1 MEEIVYSEGYCTNLY
16 LASERI
22 NHGTDGFLEI
32 LCSTIECVH
41 LICAQRGDD
50 MPEHLVIQ
58 TDNTVSQSK
67 NSFAHL
73 FQALLVSR
81 RLFKTVTMNYFM
93 VGHTHEDID
102 QLFALVVKYIL
113 QKTSDQAPA
122 EILEYIAVHLR
133 PRIVAR
139 GEVLNAQLLTAVR
152 DFCSWMLP
160 VQLTLH
166 NGFQNRGGIECAHSF
181 TYKTGQQLT
190 ADQKRMVA
198 QDCGFLSIQDIQAE
212 DVYCII
218 KAYMRDIDLNQP
230 PLLVLEPRDAEKV
243 FGTSPPSVVPL
254 KPLGKKSVEA
264 IAALIHFL
272 KLPQY
277 GLHAAVG
284 ALVDLRDNTAY
295 ELNSLTWLDVGRR
308 LPIRPPEPV
317 ENAIFDHL
325 PKITWPL
332 RLRPGATLPKG
343 RAAAIESLGG
353 PSTF

>member
-1 MEEIVYSEGYCTNLY
+1 
-16 LASERI
+16 
-22 NHGTDGFLEI
+22 
-32 LCSTIECVH
+32 
-41 LICAQRGDD
+41 
-50 MPEHLVIQ
+50 
-58 TDNTVSQSK
+58 
-67 NSFAHL
+67 
-73 FQALLVSR
+73 
-81 RLFKTVTMNYFM
+81 
-93 VGHTHEDID
+93 
-102 QLFALVVKYIL
+102 
-113 QKTSDQAPA
+113 
-122 EILEYIAVHLR
+122 
-133 PRIVAR
+133 
-139 GEVLNAQLLTAVR
+139 
-152 DFCSWMLP
+152 MLP

-181 TYKTGQQLT
+181 IYKSGQQLT
-190 ADQKRMVA
+190 ANQKQMVV
-198 QDCGFLSIQDIQAE
+198 QSCGFISIHDIEAE
-212 DVYCII
+212 GVYAII

-332 RLRPGATLPKG
+332 RLRPGGHIAERPGCCNRKLGWPINFLNPDAKGLGTALCCSSPSPATSEWIGYAVHENPSFRDAG
-343 RAAAIESLGG
+343 HFRDRAQPFQDTRASHRLNISWITLHVMEEKMKKRKHKLFR
-353 PSTF
+353 T